1 MKNIHIVFSTIVSEK
16 WDFFTE
22 SLAINQE
29 MSLDEMKVEVNK
41 LIDSFNRVEVSR
53 YGSDVFQR
61 QVKEIIGYIPMK
73 SSDEKYPTSY
83 GKYKSFSEV
92 PDCVLSYCSENFKTL
107 SAYLVKKFDL
117 NEEVLV
123 VM

>member
-1 MKNIHIVFSTIVSEK
+1 MKNVHIVFSTIVNEK

-22 SLAINQE
+22 SLAINSE
-29 MSLDEMKVEVNK
+29 MSFEEMNIEVNK
-41 LIDSFNRVEVSR
+41 LIDSFNRVEISR

-73 SSDEKYPTSY
+73 TLGEKGPTSY
-83 GKYKSFSEV
+83 GKYKSFSEI
-92 PDCVLSYCSENFKTL
+92 PDCVLSYCSEKYRTL
-107 SAYLVKKFDL
+107 SAYLVKKFDS